1 MISIPKLNRIDF
13 LVLIVIV
20 IIGLVHLSFPFDGD
34 QAFFRLGA
42 LEMHQGKVLYR
53 DFWDVKQ
60 PGIFYFYF
68 LAGTLFGF
76 NEIGIHV
83 FELIYMVFFSII
95 LLLTLKSYFQ
105 HRIIASLVP
114 LLTVGVYYIV
124 SGAWHLTQVEALV
137 GFPLFLCLWLTYQS
151 FKHQGKQ
158 RFFLLL
164 LSGFFGGI
172 VLIFKLIFLLILLS
186 FWLTI
191 LIYSVLIKRQ
201 IFLKVFIEISLPISI
216 GIIFP
221 LLVVV
226 SYFAWFNSISILYE
240 TFFLYPPRIVANSAF
255 DQSNF
260 ISAIQWFLGGFY
272 PLVLLAIVAVNVSL
286 RKSKN
291 ILTLLLVVWCVF
303 ALGVIFLQSAAFW
316 EYHYLLLFVPLGI
329 LATKGLDILW
339 QPLKELR
346 SPITTI
352 ALIFLLFLPL
362 SYTLTRKSVIL
373 VRNNF
378 ALAEDTRFKYQS
390 SFRAKYPSLR
400 SEADFISQ
408 PGSLSGDIYVAG
420 DPSIYYFSGR
430 TQATSL
436 RGWALEYF
444 LPEQWPKLLE
454 QLDLSKP
461 PYIFID
467 DIQGA
472 VIKENFPKMLEF
484 IQQRYRT
491 LRQNSNG
498 IWYIINLTG
507 KSSTTRT
514 LESSSFTFR
523 Y

>member
-20 IIGLVHLSFPFDGD
+20 IIGLVHLPFAFDGD

-42 LEMHQGKVLYR
+42 LEMHQGKILYR

-137 GFPLFLCLWLTYQS
+137 GFPLFLCLWLTYKS
-151 FKHQGKQ
+151 LKYEGKQ
-158 RFFLLL
+158 RFYLLL

-172 VLIFKLIFLLILLS
+172 VLIFKLILLLILLS

-191 LIYSVLIKRQ
+191 LICSVLIKRRNV
-201 IFLKVFIEISLPISI
+201 LKEFIEISLPIFI

-221 LLVVV
+221 LLAVV

-240 TFFLYPPRIVANSAF
+240 TFFLYPPRIVANFAF
-255 DQSNF
+255 DKRKL
-260 ISAIQWFLGGFY
+260 IAGIKWFLSAFY
-272 PLVLLAIVAVNVSL
+272 PLFLLAIVAVNVSL

-303 ALGVIFLQSAAFW
+303 DFGVILLQIGAFW
-316 EYHYLLLFVPLGI
+316 EYHYLLFFVPLGI

-346 SPITTI
+346 SPIITI
-352 ALIFLLFLPL
+352 AFIFLLFFPL
-362 SYTLTRKSVIL
+362 LHTFTRKSVIL
-373 VRNNF
+373 ARNNF
-378 ALAEDTRFKYQS
+378 ALTEDTRFKYQS
-390 SFRAKYPSLR
+390 LFRPKYPSLR
-400 SEADFISQ
+400 SDAEFISQ

-430 TQATSL
+430 TQSTIL

-444 LPEQWPKLLE
+444 LPEQWPKLIE

-467 DIQGA
+467 SIQGA
-472 VIKENFPKMLEF
+472 IINKNFPKMLEF
-484 IQQRYRT
+484 IQRRYRMVH
-491 LRQNSNG
+491 QSSNG
-498 IWYIINLTG
+498 IWYII
-507 KSSTTRT
+507 K
-514 LESSSFTFR
+514 
-523 Y
+523 